1 MEKTP
6 RKLEIIVI
14 FLALLELIYL
24 KKIRCYQNKNF
35 DRIMFN
41 LKGDALK
48 LKKNQETIQDGA
60 I

>member
-1 MEKTP
+1 MEKAQS
-6 RKLEIIVI
+6 KLEIIVI
-14 FLALLELIYL
+14 FLSLLELIYL
-24 KKIRCYQNKNF
+24 RKIMCYQRKNF
-35 DRIMFN
+35 DKIMFS